1 MSVTSEPT
9 AERLGEPRRPLAL
22 VFWLVLA
29 GLQIVATFSL
39 ADSDRVEEEPPIY
52 EWSTAANAL
61 IVYGLL
67 VLLTFGIASMYPD
80 TRRALGLR
88 RFEPR
93 YLWHAAGVVVVSIVV
108 AAVLEPILHAGEKQ
122 GLAPQEWRPDDLAPF
137 LVNALLIATWGPF
150 AEELFYRGL
159 GVTALGMFGPAVAI
173 TGTALAFGFAHG
185 LLVALPPLDRLRSR
199 PRVGSRP
206 VGLGLAGV
214 HRARCV
220 QRDRHRDLRGHL
232 DVTDAVC
239 PRPGTSYPAP
249 R

>member
-1 MSVTSEPT
+1 MTSEPT
-9 AERLGEPRRPLAL
+9 AERLGEPKRPLAL

-39 ADSDRVEEEPPIY
+39 ADPDRVEEEPPIY

-93 YLWHAAGVVVVSIVV
+93 YLWHAAGVVVISIVV

-173 TGTALAFGFAHG
+173 TGTALAFAFAHG
-185 LLVALPPLDRLRSR
+185 LLVALPPL
-199 PRVGSRP
+199 V
-206 VGLGLAGV
+206 VFGLGLAWV
-214 HRARCV
+214 RVRSDSV
-220 QRDRHRDLRGHL
+220 W
-232 DVTDAVC
+232 
-239 PRPGTSYPAP
+239 PGFIAHAAYNAIGIAISVATSM
-249 R
+249 

>member
-39 ADSDRVEEEPPIY
+39 ADPDRVEEEPPIY

-108 AAVLEPILHAGEKQ
+108 AAALEPILHAGEKQ

-185 LLVALPPLDRLRSR
+185 LLVALPPL
-199 PRVGSRP
+199 V
-206 VGLGLAGV
+206 VFGLGLAWVRVRSGSV
-214 HRARCV
+214 W
-220 QRDRHRDLRGHL
+220 
-232 DVTDAVC
+232 
-239 PRPGTSYPAP
+239 PGFIAHAAYNAIGIAISVATSM
-249 R
+249 